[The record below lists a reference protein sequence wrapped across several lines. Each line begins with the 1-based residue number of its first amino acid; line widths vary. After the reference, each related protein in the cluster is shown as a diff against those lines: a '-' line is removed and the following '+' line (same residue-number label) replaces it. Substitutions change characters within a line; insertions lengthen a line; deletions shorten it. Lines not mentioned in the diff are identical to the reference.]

1 MTRREQDR
9 EDILAEATALV
20 ERVELQIA
28 GETDPIVVGF
38 RRNGAVA
45 IYFGQDA
52 AYQFNANCQ
61 LRRAFVDYL
70 LLKAV
75 RGGLA
80 ALRRERT
87 AEEVQLVR
95 HDLNAQETAAFLAQM
110 NARIAALRDELQA
123 DRATVLRQISPSGLA
138 ATRVEDWLR
147 KFPDRIEIANS
158 PRADS

>member
-28 GETDPIVVGF
+28 GAAESIVVGF
-38 RRNGAVA
+38 RQSGAAA
-45 IYFGQDA
+45 IYFGQDV
-52 AYQFNANCQ
+52 AYQFNAGGK
-61 LRRAFVDYL
+61 LRRAFVDNRLY
-70 LLKAV
+70 KAE
-75 RGGLA
+75 RGRLA

-95 HDLNAQETAAFLAQM
+95 RDLNAQEAAAFLAQM